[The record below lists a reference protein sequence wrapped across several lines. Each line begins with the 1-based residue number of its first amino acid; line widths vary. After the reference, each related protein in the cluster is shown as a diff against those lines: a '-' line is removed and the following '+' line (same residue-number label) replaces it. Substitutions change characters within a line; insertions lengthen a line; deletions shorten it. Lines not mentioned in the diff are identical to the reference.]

1 MPAFN
6 YLAFDRSGKQKK
18 GVIEAD
24 SSRQVRQ
31 KIREQGLTPINVE
44 QVSEKAS
51 RRNSLTRGK
60 RISTADLA
68 LVTRQMAT
76 LLSASLPVEEMLL
89 AVSEQT
95 EKNHVKSVLIGVR
108 SKVLEG
114 HTLANGMNDFPK
126 AFPKLY
132 RATVAAGEQSGH
144 LDKILSRL
152 ADYIEK
158 QQQMK
163 QKITQA
169 LVYPSLMTI
178 VSISIVIFLLIYVV
192 PKIIGV
198 FSETQQSIPTLTA
211 ILLAISH
218 AIQSYG
224 IYGLALLVLAG
235 FGLRQLLKKER
246 LRYRF
251 HYFLLRLPIL
261 GNTLKVINSARFAR
275 TFGILFAATVP
286 VLDAMRVACDLINML
301 PMQQA
306 VAESIN
312 KVREGTAIHLALKQ
326 TSYFSP
332 MSIHLIASGE
342 SSGQLEQMLEK
353 TADNQ
358 DNDVAVLLTNLLTL
372 FEPLLIIIMGSV
384 VLFIVL
390 AVLLPIFQL
399 DVIAGQS

>member
-6 YLAFDRSGKQKK
+6 YTALDRNGKQKK

-31 KIREQGLTPINVE
+31 KVREQGLTPISVDM
-44 QVSEKAS
+44 VSEKSA
-51 RRNSLTRGK
+51 RGKTPKGK
-60 RISTADLA
+60 RISVADLA
-68 LVTRQMAT
+68 LATRQMAT
-76 LLSASLPVEEMLL
+76 LLSAGLPVEEMLL

-144 LDKILSRL
+144 LDKILNRL

-158 QQQMK
+158 QQSMK

-169 LVYPSLMTI
+169 LIYPSLMTV

-211 ILLAISH
+211 VLLAFSH
-218 AIQSYG
+218 GVQVYG
-224 IYGLALLVLAG
+224 IYILILLILAG
-235 FGLRQLLKKER
+235 LGFRQLLKKDAF
-246 LRYRF
+246 RYRF
-251 HYFLLRLPIL
+251 HLVLLRIPIL

-286 VLDAMRVACDLINML
+286 VLEAMRVACDLISIL

-306 VAESIN
+306 VADSIN
-312 KVREGTAIHLALKQ
+312 KVREGTAINMALKQ
-326 TSYFSP
+326 SGYFAP

-342 SSGQLEQMLEK
+342 ASGQLEQMLEK

-358 DNDVAVLLTNLLTL
+358 DNDVAVLITNLLTL
-372 FEPLLIIIMGSV
+372 FEPLLIIVMGSV